1 MTWRKLSDEHWQR
14 IKEHLPPPQKK
25 PKGGRPPAEGR
36 RCFEGILWILW
47 TGAQWSELPRRYGP
61 KSTVH
66 DRLQRWTRDGS
77 LEKLWRA
84 FLAQLQDQEQI
95 RWDECFVDG
104 TFVPA
109 KKGGLKSATPSG
121 ARARSLWYWLMA
133 RVLRLDFT
141 WRRRPRRR

>member
-1 MTWRKLSDEHWQR
+1 MSWRKLSDEQWQK
-14 IKEHLPPPQKK
+14 IKEHLPVPQKK
-25 PKGGRPPAEGR
+25 PKGGRPTADDR

-66 DRLQRWTRDGS
+66 DRLQRWTREGT

-84 FLAQLQDQEQI
+84 FLAQLQEREQL
-95 RWDECFVDG
+95 RWAECFVDG

-109 KKGGLKSATPSG
+109 KKGGPKSAKPSG
-121 ARARSLWYWLMA
+121 AKEQSLW
-133 RVLRLDFT
+133 
-141 WRRRPRRR
+141 